1 MKVDNTDTINMV
13 ENHIRSLNVI
23 DNNVL
28 NVLKLIPRKLFT
40 PKAYINFSHVD
51 INIPIG
57 NNQYMLMP
65 SIEAKLLQA
74 LNIQLNEDILVIGS
88 GTGYLSSC
96 ASLLGNKVHSIDID
110 NHLVE
115 VSKKNSN
122 QNFLKGNIL
131 YECLDLMSNL
141 SIIRKYKI
149 IILTSSIDDLSL
161 ITDHMSNQS
170 RAFIFFGKK
179 TAPVKT
185 GFLIKK
191 SKTSGLSQEYIA
203 ETDVSNLIVEK
214 ND

>member
-141 SIIRKYKI
+141 SIIRKYNI

-203 ETDVSNLIVEK
+203 ETDVCHLIVEK

>member
-57 NNQYMLMP
+57 NNQHMLMP

>member
-28 NVLKLIPRKLFT
+28 NILKLIPRKLFT
-40 PKAYINFSHVD
+40 PMAYTNFSHVD

-57 NNQYMLMP
+57 NNQHMLMP
-65 SIEAKLLQA
+65 SIEAKILQA
-74 LNIQLNEDILVIGS
+74 LNIQLNENILVVGS

-110 NHLVE
+110 NNFVE
-115 VSKKNSN
+115 ISKKNSH
-122 QNFLKGNIL
+122 QDFLKGNIL
-131 YECLDLMSNL
+131 YENLDLISNL
-141 SIIRKYKI
+141 SIIKKYNI
-149 IILTSSIDDLSL
+149 IILTSSIDDSSL
-161 ITDHMSNQS
+161 ITDHMAEQS
-170 RAFIFFGKK
+170 RAFIFSGKK

-191 SKTSGLSQEYIA
+191 LKTSGLSREYIA
-203 ETDVSNLIVEK
+203 ETDVSHLIVEK

>member
-1 MKVDNTDTINMV
+1 MKVDNTDTIHMV

-28 NVLKLIPRKLFT
+28 DILKLIPRKLFT

-57 NNQYMLMP
+57 NNQHMLMP

-74 LNIQLNEDILVIGS
+74 LNIQLNENILMVGS

-96 ASLLGNKVHSIDID
+96 VSLLGNKVHSIDID
-110 NHLVE
+110 NDLVE
-115 VSKKNSN
+115 MSKKNSN
-122 QNFLKGNIL
+122 QDFLKGNIQ
-131 YECLDLMSNL
+131 YEHLDLMSDL
-141 SIIRKYKI
+141 SIIKKYNI
-149 IILTSSIDDLSL
+149 IILTSSIDDLSV
-161 ITDHMSNQS
+161 ITEHMSNQS
-170 RAFIFFGKK
+170 RAFIFLGKK

-191 SKTSGLSQEYIA
+191 LKASSLSKEYIA
-203 ETDVSNLIVEK
+203 ETDVSHLIVEK

>member
-28 NVLKLIPRKLFT
+28 NILKLIPRKLFT
-40 PKAYINFSHVD
+40 PETYKNFSHID

-57 NNQYMLMP
+57 NNQHMLMP
-65 SIEAKLLQA
+65 SVEAKLLQA
-74 LNIQLNEDILVIGS
+74 LNIQPNENILVVGS

-96 ASLLGNKVHSIDID
+96 VSLLGNKVHSIDID
-110 NHLVE
+110 NDLVE
-115 VSKKNSN
+115 LSKKNSN
-122 QNFLKGNIL
+122 QDFLKGNIL
-131 YECLDLMSNL
+131 YEHLDLMSNL
-141 SIIRKYKI
+141 SIIRKYKT
-149 IILTSSIDDLSL
+149 IILTSSIDDLGVV
-161 ITDHMSNQS
+161 TDHMDDES

-191 SKTSGLSQEYIA
+191 SKTSSLSKEYIA
-203 ETDVSNLIVEK
+203 ETDVSHIIVEK

>member
-28 NVLKLIPRKLFT
+28 NTLKLIPRKIFT
-40 PKAYINFSHVD
+40 PEAYANFSHID

-57 NNQYMLMP
+57 DNQHMLMP
-65 SIEAKLLQA
+65 SIEAKMLQA
-74 LNIQLNEDILVIGS
+74 LNIQLNENILIVGS

-96 ASLLGNKVHSIDID
+96 VSLLGNKVHSIDID
-110 NHLVE
+110 NNLVTI
-115 VSKKNSN
+115 SKKNSN
-122 QNFLKGNIL
+122 QDFLKGNIL
-131 YECLDLMSNL
+131 YENLDLMDNL
-141 SIIRKYKI
+141 SIIKKYSVV
-149 IILTSSIDDLSL
+149 ILTSSVDDLSL
-161 ITDHMSNQS
+161 ITDHMDNQS

-179 TAPVKT
+179 IAPVKT

-191 SKTSGLSQEYIA
+191 LKTSSLSKEYIA
-203 ETDVSNLIVEK
+203 ETSVSHLIVEK

>member
-28 NVLKLIPRKLFT
+28 SILKLIPRKLFT

-57 NNQYMLMP
+57 NDQHMLMP

-74 LNIQLNEDILVIGS
+74 LNIQPNEDILIVGS

-96 ASLLGNKVHSIDID
+96 VSLLGKKVHSIDID
-110 NHLVE
+110 NNLVE
-115 VSKKNSN
+115 MSKKNSN
-122 QNFLKGNIL
+122 QNFLKKNIL
-131 YECLDLMSNL
+131 YEHLDLMSDL
-141 SIIRKYKI
+141 SIIRKYNI
-149 IILTSSIDDLSL
+149 IILTSSVDDLSL
-161 ITDHMSNQS
+161 ITDHMNNGS
-170 RAFIFFGKK
+170 RAFIFFGKN

-191 SKTSGLSQEYIA
+191 LKVSGLSKEYIA
-203 ETDVSNLIVEK
+203 ETDVSHLIVEK
-214 ND
+214 K

>member
-28 NVLKLIPRKLFT
+28 DILKLIPRKLFT

-57 NNQYMLMP
+57 NNQHMLMP

-74 LNIQLNEDILVIGS
+74 LNIQLNENILMVGS

-96 ASLLGNKVHSIDID
+96 VSLLGNKVHSIDLD
-110 NHLVE
+110 NDLVE
-115 VSKKNSN
+115 MSKKNSN
-122 QNFLKGNIL
+122 QDFLKGNIQ
-131 YECLDLMSNL
+131 YEHLDLMSDL
-141 SIIRKYKI
+141 SIIKKYNI
-149 IILTSSIDDLSL
+149 IILTSSIDDLSV
-161 ITDHMSNQS
+161 ITEHMSNQS
-170 RAFIFFGKK
+170 RAFIFLGKK

-191 SKTSGLSQEYIA
+191 LKASSLSKEYIA
-203 ETDVSNLIVEK
+203 ETDVSHLIVEK

>member
-1 MKVDNTDTINMV
+1 MKVDNTDIINMV

-28 NVLKLIPRKLFT
+28 DILKLIPRKLFT

-57 NNQYMLMP
+57 NNQHMLMP

-74 LNIQLNEDILVIGS
+74 LNIQLNEDILVVGS

-96 ASLLGNKVHSIDID
+96 VSLLGNKVHSIDID
-110 NHLVE
+110 NDLVE
-115 VSKKNSN
+115 MSKKNSN
-122 QNFLKGNIL
+122 QDFLKGNIQ
-131 YECLDLMSNL
+131 YEHLDLMSDL
-141 SIIRKYKI
+141 SIIKKYNI
-149 IILTSSIDDLSL
+149 IILTSSIDDLSI
-161 ITDHMSNQS
+161 ITEHMSNQS
-170 RAFIFFGKK
+170 RAFIFLGKK

-191 SKTSGLSQEYIA
+191 LKASSLSKEYIA
-203 ETDVSNLIVEK
+203 ETDVSHLIVEK

>member
-1 MKVDNTDTINMV
+1 MKVDNTDTIHMV

-28 NVLKLIPRKLFT
+28 DILKLIPRKLFT

-57 NNQYMLMP
+57 NNQHMLMP

-74 LNIQLNEDILVIGS
+74 LNIQLNEDILMVGS

-96 ASLLGNKVHSIDID
+96 VSLLGNKVHSIDID
-110 NHLVE
+110 NDLVE
-115 VSKKNSN
+115 MSKKNSN
-122 QNFLKGNIL
+122 QDFLKGNIQ
-131 YECLDLMSNL
+131 YEHLDLMSDL
-141 SIIRKYKI
+141 SIIKKYNI
-149 IILTSSIDDLSL
+149 IILTSSIDDLSV
-161 ITDHMSNQS
+161 ITERMSNQS
-170 RAFIFFGKK
+170 RAFIFLGKK

-191 SKTSGLSQEYIA
+191 LKASSLSKEYIA
-203 ETDVSNLIVEK
+203 ETDVSHLIVEK

>member
-28 NVLKLIPRKLFT
+28 NILKLIPRKLFT
-40 PKAYINFSHVD
+40 PEAYTNFSHVD

-57 NNQYMLMP
+57 NNQHMLMP
-65 SIEAKLLQA
+65 SIEAKMLQA
-74 LNIQLNEDILVIGS
+74 LNIQPNENILVVGS

-96 ASLLGNKVHSIDID
+96 VSLLGNKVHSIDID
-110 NHLVE
+110 NNSVTI
-115 VSKKNSN
+115 SKKNSN
-122 QNFLKGNIL
+122 QDFLKNNIL
-131 YECLDLMSNL
+131 YECLDLMSDL
-141 SIIRKYKI
+141 SIIRKYNI
-149 IILTSSIDDLSL
+149 IILTSSVDDMSI
-161 ITDHMSNQS
+161 ITDHMSDQS

-179 TAPVKT
+179 TSPVKT

-191 SKTSGLSQEYIA
+191 LKTSSLSKEYIA
-203 ETDVSNLIVEK
+203 ETSVKHLIVDK

>member
-28 NVLKLIPRKLFT
+28 DILKLIPRKLFT

-57 NNQYMLMP
+57 NNQHMLMP

-74 LNIQLNEDILVIGS
+74 LNIQLNENILMVGS

-96 ASLLGNKVHSIDID
+96 VSLLGNKVHSIDID
-110 NHLVE
+110 NDLVE
-115 VSKKNSN
+115 MSKKNSN
-122 QNFLKGNIL
+122 QDFLKGNIQ
-131 YECLDLMSNL
+131 YEHLDLMSDL
-141 SIIRKYKI
+141 SIIKKYNI
-149 IILTSSIDDLSL
+149 IILTSSIDDLSV
-161 ITDHMSNQS
+161 ITERMSNQS
-170 RAFIFFGKK
+170 RAFIFLGKK

-191 SKTSGLSQEYIA
+191 LKASSLSKEYIA
-203 ETDVSNLIVEK
+203 ETDVSHLIVEK

>member
-57 NNQYMLMP
+57 NNQHMLMP

-96 ASLLGNKVHSIDID
+96 VSLLGNKVHSIDID